1 MSTSAVRFEDKGC
14 RLVLRHCMH
23 TQSTFALLLASSM
36 RLRTFA
42 PQQPV
47 LVLCSCAFE
56 KLVFVR
62 LDLVITSNRV
72 AQLSGDGAV
81 EECEHNSFQH
91 LHPIYTAAATTL
103 TRSLIRGAVKALVKA
118 ENSAQMNDRGK
129 GKDEG
134 QW

>member
-1 MSTSAVRFEDKGC
+1 M
-14 RLVLRHCMH
+14 
-23 TQSTFALLLASSM
+23 
-36 RLRTFA
+36 
-42 PQQPV
+42 
-47 LVLCSCAFE
+47 
-56 KLVFVR
+56 
-62 LDLVITSNRV
+62 VITSNRV